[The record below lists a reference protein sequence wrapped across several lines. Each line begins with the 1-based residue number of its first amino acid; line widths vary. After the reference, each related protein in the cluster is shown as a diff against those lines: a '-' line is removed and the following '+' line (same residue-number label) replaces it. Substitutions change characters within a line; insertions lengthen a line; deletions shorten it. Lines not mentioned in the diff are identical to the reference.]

1 MDTPT
6 TVMSSWD
13 APNSD
18 YDRVN
23 TANEMSVRLDISSVG
38 TSDSGDY
45 ICLASVTDSNNSTYI
60 VDSDS
65 ANSMVNII
73 VSKSS
78 AAVRLLRECTFL
90 VIHLVL

>member
-45 ICLASVTDSNNSTYI
+45 ICSASVTDSSDSVYV
-60 VDSDS
+60 VDSDP
-65 ANSMVNII
+65 ATDMVNVI

-78 AAVRLLRECTFL
+78 ATLRLL
-90 VIHLVL
+90 IHSMCFSSHM